1 MLFGTWHS
9 AFALYTYLFNQVV
22 VLNCKDLQHFL
33 FGFLELFMFLYYARF
48 QLQTSSPV
56 CDNWPIIN

>member
-1 MLFGTWHS
+1 MPFDTWHS

-33 FGFLELFMFLYYARF
+33 FVF
-48 QLQTSSPV
+48 
-56 CDNWPIIN
+56 

>member
-33 FGFLELFMFLYYARF
+33 FGFLDCFVFVLCSLSIANI
-48 QLQTSSPV
+48 LA
-56 CDNWPIIN
+56 CLL